1 MSISGVG
8 GPQGPQD
15 RPRIDN
21 PQIQQQ
27 VEQYQNSIFGQ
38 CDTDKSGKLEAS
50 NSEGAN
56 EVKTFKGLVDAF
68 IAKITGGNKPE
79 QTATPQDV
87 QGATNEQTGV
97 DGSYTFDKDG
107 NVISDVTTNEDGS
120 KTIKSGDETHQ
131 VSKDGS
137 EISVKDESGRN
148 VSLVKTPDGGYEFTD
163 EEGNKHKFDKDMNPM

>member
-38 CDTDKSGKLEAS
+38 CDTDKSGKLEAP

-68 IAKITGGNKPE
+68 IAKITGGNKSE
-79 QTATPQDV
+79 QTATPEDV

-107 NVISDVTTNEDGS
+107 NVISDVTTNDDGS
-120 KTIKSGDETHQ
+120 KTIKSGNETLLI
-131 VSKDGS
+131 SEDGKA
-137 EISVKDESGRN
+137 ISVKNESGRK
-148 VSLVKTPDGGYEFTD
+148 VSLVKTDDGEYVFTD
-163 EEGNKHKFDKDMNPM
+163 EDGIIHQFDENMNPK